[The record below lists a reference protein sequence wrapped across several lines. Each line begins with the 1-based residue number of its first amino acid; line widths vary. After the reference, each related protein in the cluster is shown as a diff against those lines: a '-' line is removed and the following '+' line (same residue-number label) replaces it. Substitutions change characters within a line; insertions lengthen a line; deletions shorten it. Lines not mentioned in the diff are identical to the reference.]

1 MENLILYESPFPKRR
16 VGKPNDGGYAIVIL
30 PGEYDL
36 FLSGGILNDISFE
49 ESFLSLYPIECY
61 AFDGTIDFQ
70 STEKIKFVKQ
80 NLGDS
85 TNGTTNLHEYMFDK
99 ENVFMKIDIEGH
111 EFRLFP
117 SMIQNGDIHKV
128 KQLVVEI
135 HCPAD
140 IELAPHYYQGLSD
153 IKNEHMFQMLHDLTL
168 THTLVHFHANNGPPM
183 QKINDIDVPHVFE
196 LTWIRND
203 FIEKKIRNTY
213 SLPTKIDMK
222 NIIDKPDFILKGFP
236 YTT

>member
-1 MENLILYESPFPKRR
+1 MENLIVYESPFPKRR
-16 VGKPNDGGYAIVIL
+16 IGKPNDGGYVIVTL
-30 PGEYDL
+30 PGDYDL
-36 FLSGGILNDISFE
+36 CLSGGILNDISFE
-49 ESFLSLYPIECY
+49 EAFLSLYPMECY

-70 STEKIKFVKQ
+70 STEKINFVKQ

-85 TNGTTNLHEYMFDK
+85 TNGTTNLHEYMMNK

-117 SMIQNGDIHKV
+117 SMIQNGDIYKV
-128 KQLVVEI
+128 KQLIMEV

-140 IELAPHYYQGLSD
+140 IELHPNYYYGLSD

-236 YTT
+236 YTS